1 MAFPQSVEA
10 NANSASSRAVDVRW
24 SGNRGTLLNVVSQ
37 TFQN

>member
-1 MAFPQSVEA
+1 MVFPQSVEA
-10 NANSASSRAVDVRW
+10 TANSASRRVVGARW